1 MPLPPAAA
9 IYEINT
15 WVWLN
20 SLSARVGRPIT
31 LHSVPEPELERLARL
46 RVDAIWLMGVWYR
59 SPAGRASAL
68 NYIHEYRG
76 AVPDIEAAD
85 VVGSAYAIGDYEVDS
100 RLGGAEGLAHL
111 RGRLREYSLRL
122 ILDFVP
128 NHVALDHPWLADA
141 PQFFVQG
148 DAESAAAH
156 PGIFS
161 PKHDRSGRLYFVA
174 HGRDPYFPSWID
186 TAQLNAFA
194 PEYRAAARETLLRI
208 AAQCDGVRCDMAM
221 LLLNNVFANTW
232 GQYLRESLPRE
243 EFWPPLIAAIRR
255 EFPDFTFLAEVYW
268 NLEETL
274 LALGF
279 DLCYHKNLYD
289 RIMHWDYDGLRA
301 LLQLRPATQLRL
313 LNFIENHDEPRAR
326 ERLGPERQ
334 RAAATFIA
342 TLPAALLLHDG
353 QLEGRRIKLPVQIA
367 RQPDEAQ
374 DAELYAFYERLL
386 RERAEAIYHQG
397 EWELLDA
404 PAPLLCYSWRKG
416 RNWRLIALNFAPKL
430 VNALVSAPI
439 LGDALVVDALAE
451 QERRARVT
459 GGLLALTLDAYGA
472 EVWRPVNSSV

>member
-20 SLSARVGRPIT
+20 SLSARAGRPIT
-31 LHSVPEPELERLARL
+31 LSNVPQTELERLARL
-46 RVDAIWLMGVWYR
+46 QVDAIWLMGVWYR

-76 AVPDIEAAD
+76 VLPDIETAD
-85 VVGSAYAIGDYEVDS
+85 VVGSAYAVGAYEVDS
-100 RLGGAEGLAHL
+100 RLGEAEGLAQL
-111 RGRLREYSLRL
+111 RSRMREYGLRL
-122 ILDFVP
+122 ILDYVP
-128 NHVALDHPWLADA
+128 NHVALDHPWLTDA
-141 PQFFVQG
+141 PQYFVRG
-148 DAESAAAH
+148 DAQSAAAH

-186 TAQLNAFA
+186 TAQLNAYA
-194 PEYRAAARETLLRI
+194 PEYRDAARETLLRI
-208 AAQCDGVRCDMAM
+208 AVQCDGVRCDMAM
-221 LLLNNVFANTW
+221 LLLNDVFANTW
-232 GQYLRESLPRE
+232 GQHLHEPRPSE
-243 EFWPPLIAAIRR
+243 EFWPPLITAIRR

-274 LALGF
+274 LAQGF

-289 RIMHWDYDGLRA
+289 RIMHWDFDGLRA

-313 LNFIENHDEPRAR
+313 LNFLENHDEPRAM
-326 ERLGPERQ
+326 ERLGSERQ
-334 RAAATFIA
+334 RAAATLVA

-353 QLEGRRIKLPVQIA
+353 QLEGRRIKLPIQIA

-386 RERAEAIYHQG
+386 RERADAIYHQG
-397 EWELLDA
+397 EWQLLDA
-404 PAPLLCYSWRKG
+404 TAPLLCYSWRMG
-416 RNWRLIALNFAPKL
+416 RDWRLVSLNFAPEA
-430 VNALVSAPI
+430 VSALVSAPI
-439 LGDALVVDALAE
+439 LGDALVVDSLAE
-451 QERRARVT
+451 RERQARVT
-459 GGLLALTLDAYGA
+459 GGLLALELDAYGA
-472 EVWRPVNSSV
+472 EIWVPVNASI